1 MVWIA
6 ARAVRGRP
14 VSTKGI
20 RVNNDEARRLLQAE
34 RERLTT
40 LLSDQQ
46 DAVDDQQGVD
56 AGPADSAKD
65 ITDRQ
70 VDESEL
76 ANVRGQLDEVDAAL
90 QRVEDGT
97 YGVSEVSGEPIPDER
112 LRAVPWARRLVDEQE
127 LADNQTRAASGDRDR
142 R

>member
-1 MVWIA
+1 M
-6 ARAVRGRP
+6 
-14 VSTKGI
+14 

-34 RERLTT
+34 RERLTS

-46 DAVDDQQGVD
+46 QAVDDQQGVD

-70 VDESEL
+70 IDESEL
-76 ANVRGQLDEVDAAL
+76 ANVRAQLEEVDAAL

-127 LADNQTRAASGDRDR
+127 LADNQTRAASSNRDLR
-142 R
+142 

>member
-1 MVWIA
+1 M
-6 ARAVRGRP
+6 
-14 VSTKGI
+14 
-20 RVNNDEARRLLQAE
+20 NNDEARRLLQAE
-34 RERLTT
+34 RERLTS

-46 DAVDDQQGVD
+46 QAVEDQQGVD

-70 VDESEL
+70 IDESEL
-76 ANVRGQLDEVDAAL
+76 ANVRAQLEEVDAAL

-127 LADNQTRAASGDRDR
+127 LADNQTRAASSNRDLR
-142 R
+142 

>member
-1 MVWIA
+1 M
-6 ARAVRGRP
+6 
-14 VSTKGI
+14 

-34 RERLTT
+34 RERLTS

-46 DAVDDQQGVD
+46 QAVEDQQGVD

-70 VDESEL
+70 IDESEL
-76 ANVRGQLDEVDAAL
+76 ANVRDQLEEVDAAL

-127 LADNQTRAASGDRDR
+127 LADNQTRAASSNRDLR
-142 R
+142 

>member
-1 MVWIA
+1 M
-6 ARAVRGRP
+6 
-14 VSTKGI
+14 

>member
-1 MVWIA
+1 M
-6 ARAVRGRP
+6 
-14 VSTKGI
+14 
-20 RVNNDEARRLLQAE
+20 RVNNDEARRLLRAE
-34 RERLTT
+34 RERLTS

-46 DAVDDQQGVD
+46 QAVEDQQGVD

-70 VDESEL
+70 IDESEL
-76 ANVRGQLDEVDAAL
+76 ANVRDQLEEVDAAL

-127 LADNQTRAASGDRDR
+127 LADNQTRAASGNRDLR
-142 R
+142 

>member
-1 MVWIA
+1 M
-6 ARAVRGRP
+6 
-14 VSTKGI
+14 

-34 RERLTT
+34 RERLTS

-46 DAVDDQQGVD
+46 QAVDDQQSVD

-70 VDESEL
+70 IDESEL
-76 ANVRGQLDEVDAAL
+76 ANVRAQLEEVDAAL

-127 LADNQTRAASGDRDR
+127 LADNQTRAASSNRDLR
-142 R
+142 

>member
-1 MVWIA
+1 M
-6 ARAVRGRP
+6 
-14 VSTKGI
+14 

-34 RERLTT
+34 RERLTS

-46 DAVDDQQGVD
+46 QAVEDQQGVD

-70 VDESEL
+70 IDESEL
-76 ANVRGQLDEVDAAL
+76 ANVRDQLEEVDAAL

-127 LADNQTRAASGDRDR
+127 LVDNQTRAASSNRDLR
-142 R
+142 